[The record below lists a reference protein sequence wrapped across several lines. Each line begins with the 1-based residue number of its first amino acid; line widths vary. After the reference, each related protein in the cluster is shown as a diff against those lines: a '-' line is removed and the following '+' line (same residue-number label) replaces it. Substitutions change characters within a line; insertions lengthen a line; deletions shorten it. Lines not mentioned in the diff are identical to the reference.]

1 MTLLNSLDLNG
12 ISDTVIQQ
20 RVNGFL
26 ALKGKLDK
34 HEFEIK
40 QAKIA
45 EQQEQLQLEEQRRV
59 LKTGTPIR
67 RVVDAVFPE
76 GSERRNLLRRAA
88 HWILHR

>member
-1 MTLLNSLDLNG
+1 M
-12 ISDTVIQQ
+12 
-20 RVNGFL
+20 
-26 ALKGKLDK
+26 KGKLDK

-45 EQQEQLQLEEQRRV
+45 EQQERYRQQLQLEEQRRV

-88 HWILHR
+88 HRILHR